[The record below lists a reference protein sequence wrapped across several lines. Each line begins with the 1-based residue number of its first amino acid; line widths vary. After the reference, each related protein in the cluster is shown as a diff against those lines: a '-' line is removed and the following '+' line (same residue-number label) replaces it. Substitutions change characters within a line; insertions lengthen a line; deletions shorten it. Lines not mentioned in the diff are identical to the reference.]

1 MEPEDL
7 KNIRRM
13 RGLTLD
19 EVCQKLDRLV
29 SKQALSK
36 YERGKMRPSVQVLDA
51 LLKIY
56 HVPSSC
62 FQPVF
67 PIKVDG
73 WNFRRGELLSTKE
86 EVAIKSE
93 ICRCLQQYL
102 CLEDK
107 LGMLTSFKSPF
118 FSTKYSSIDDM
129 EAAAMALRKKWN
141 LGKDAIL
148 SVCRMMENAGVKVI
162 ELDLGERVDGLS
174 GWVNRKIPFVVLN
187 QRNVTVERKR
197 FTALHELGHLLFHF
211 LENFDIRTKEKYC
224 HRFASAL
231 LFPMEMVYEAF
242 GRRRSALSLEE
253 LVELKNSYGMSV
265 AALVH
270 RARDLHVITEVY
282 YNHIFDEYIKKNK
295 LEEGWGG
302 YLLPDKAERYQRMLR
317 RALSE
322 SLMTKDDLQT
332 LCDTSLHKIIKE
344 IHIL

>member
-1 MEPEDL
+1 MKPEEL
-7 KNIRRM
+7 RNIRKM

-36 YERGKMRPSVQVLDA
+36 YERGKMRPSSQVLDA

-56 HVPSSC
+56 RVSSFS

-67 PIKVDG
+67 PIRVNG
-73 WNFRRGELLSTKE
+73 WNFRRGELLSMKE
-86 EVAIKSE
+86 EVAIKAE
-93 ICRCLQQYL
+93 VNRRLQQYL
-102 CLEDK
+102 YLEDK
-107 LGMLTSFKSPF
+107 LGMLTPF
-118 FSTKYSSIDDM
+118 QPPFPTTRYASIEDM
-129 EAAAMALRKKWN
+129 ETAAMVLRKKWV
-141 LGKDAIL
+141 LGRDAIP
-148 SVCRMMENAGVKVI
+148 SVCRVMEGAGIKVL
-162 ELDLGERVDGLS
+162 ELNLDERVDGLS
-174 GWVNRKIPFVVLN
+174 GWVNKKIPFVVLN

-211 LENFDIRTKEKYC
+211 LECLDIRTKEKCC

-231 LFPMEMVYEAF
+231 LFPMEVAYEAF
-242 GRRRSALSLEE
+242 GKKRSALSLEE

-270 RARDLHVITEVY
+270 RAKDLHVITEVY
-282 YNHIFDEYIKKNK
+282 YNRIFDEYIKKNK
-295 LEEGWGG
+295 LEKGWGG
-302 YLLPDKAERYQRMLR
+302 YLLPDRAERYQRMVR

-322 SLMTKDDLQT
+322 SLMTEGDLQT
-332 LCDTSLHKIIKE
+332 LCDGNMDDIIKE